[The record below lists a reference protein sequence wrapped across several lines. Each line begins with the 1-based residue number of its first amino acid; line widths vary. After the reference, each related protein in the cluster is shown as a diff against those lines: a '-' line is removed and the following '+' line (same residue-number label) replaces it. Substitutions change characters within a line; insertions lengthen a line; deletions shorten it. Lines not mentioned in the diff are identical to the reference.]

1 MAIPKRAKFVR
12 FVAGNT
18 TSLSGRHEGVLQLAS
33 KIRKAGVLPDAE
45 YLRLANAL
53 DWLNEHLP
61 EPSRFNR
68 TTSKGAYRRETAGLS
83 WFKDTATDAI
93 ERMWIIVEILKAHG
107 HHVSML
113 TTDRPGYIVFED
125 DYQIVAEPFA
135 DTPN

>member
-1 MAIPKRAKFVR
+1 MASFTRAKFVR
-12 FVAGNT
+12 FVASNT
-18 TSLSGRHEGVLQLAS
+18 TSLSGRHEGVLQLADE
-33 KIRKAGVLPDAE
+33 IRKAGALPDAE
-45 YLRLANAL
+45 YLRLTNAL
-53 DWLNEHLP
+53 DWLDTHLP
-61 EPSRFNR
+61 TPSRFNR

-83 WFKDTATDAI
+83 WFKDSATEAI
-93 ERMWIIVEILKAHG
+93 ERIWVVVEILKAHG